1 MCYQKEETKYYIHNV
16 LLFGVIQERKRKL
29 IISDRNTVLYIGMI
43 ELDLV
48 PCQPYRPQTK
58 GVVESLAR
66 TTSRL
71 VFGQVQNVGV
81 N

>member
-43 ELDLV
+43 ELESV
-48 PCQPYRPQTK
+48 K
-58 GVVESLAR
+58 NVV
-66 TTSRL
+66 
-71 VFGQVQNVGV
+71 
-81 N
+81 

>member
-43 ELDLV
+43 ELGSV
-48 PCQPYRPQTK
+48 KYF
-58 GVVESLAR
+58 V
-66 TTSRL
+66 
-71 VFGQVQNVGV
+71 
-81 N
+81 

>member
-43 ELDLV
+43 ELDLGTI
-48 PCQPYRPQTK
+48 PCQVDIFYSRPSYPLQK
-58 GVVESLAR
+58 L
-66 TTSRL
+66 
-71 VFGQVQNVGV
+71 
-81 N
+81 